1 MFECLFRGQ
10 LICWAQSPISSP
22 VLPWETV
29 KKDGILQAFSLK
41 TGHTY
46 ILAPYPAS
54 SFHSLVIKIK
64 LFSLKIQDV
73 WTTLYIP
80 TTELA
85 VRLQMKPGCNFGNI
99 SRAVWNS
106 PIPWHKVF
114 KIWTRSSAS
123 WSYLTF
129 QILFLIILWK

>member
-1 MFECLFRGQ
+1 MEAAQFPLPGQ
-10 LICWAQSPISSP
+10 GTHPAAP
-22 VLPWETV
+22 VLADNGSQV
-29 KKDGILQAFSLK
+29 
-41 TGHTY
+41 
-46 ILAPYPAS
+46 APALENCP
-54 SFHSLVIKIK
+54 LLKIK

-114 KIWTRSSAS
+114 KI
-123 WSYLTF
+123 
-129 QILFLIILWK
+129 